1 MIARRLRAALACVAL
16 PLSLSACA
24 APAQLGRVAVDH
36 NRMVAHSTD
45 ETTLLN
51 IVRAVHRFPLHF
63 TALSTVNG
71 NVSLSVSSE
80 LSIGLGDVF
89 DPSEAV
95 PAAGVS
101 TNPSFQ
107 AAVLAS
113 EKFQRGIQA
122 PLKQDLI
129 AYFLEEGWRDA
140 QLMAA
145 TVERIDVEDAAGS
158 LIGIIDNDGKAGG
171 PFEQVL
177 CAYNLVRSVPSRPIA
192 LASLDRLVST
202 LAAQEDAASAP
213 DLDAIKGLIALLN
226 TEGVVIDAERNL
238 TYDRP
243 SVSVALVRRANSRC
257 MGVDAPSLAPDAVL
271 VPRFRST
278 MGVIFFLGEYARL
291 GLGRQEG
298 DRPYG
303 ISNCYSDICSAE
315 YLTTRPLISV
325 REGSGRALI
334 ATEFAG
340 QRFYIS
346 EDEFDP
352 TGPARQTTARSMQAI
367 SLVQQLV
374 NLQKSS
380 DELPTAINVRSIN

>member
-1 MIARRLRAALACVAL
+1 MIGRAGAGVGAAMACLALA
-16 PLSLSACA
+16 SCA

-36 NRMVAHSTD
+36 NRMVARSTD

-51 IVRAVHRFPLHF
+51 IVRAAHRFPLHF

-80 LSIGLGDVF
+80 LTIGLGDVL
-89 DPSEAV
+89 DPSEALLTT
-95 PAAGVS
+95 GVS

-145 TVERIDVEDAAGS
+145 TVERIDVEDPAGKRV
-158 LIGIIDNDGKAGG
+158 GTIDNDGRAGG

-177 CAYNLVRSVPSRPIA
+177 CAYDLERSAPSRPIV
-192 LASLDRLVST
+192 LASLDRLAPSP
-202 LAAQEDAASAP
+202 AAD
-213 DLDAIKGLIALLN
+213 DLKDLIALLG
-226 TEGVVIDAERNL
+226 TEGVTLDGERNL
-238 TYDRP
+238 TYERP
-243 SVSVALVRRANSRC
+243 GASVVMVQRANSRC
-257 MGVDAPSLAPDAVL
+257 AGVDVPALAADAVL
-271 VPRFRST
+271 IPRFRST

-298 DRPYG
+298 ERPYG
-303 ISNCYSDICSAE
+303 ISNCYTDLCE
-315 YLTTRPLISV
+315 PEELTTRPLISV
-325 REGSGRALI
+325 REGSGRALV
-334 ATEFAG
+334 ATQFAG
-340 QRFYIS
+340 KRFYID
-346 EDEFDP
+346 EDELDP
-352 TGPARQTTARSMQAI
+352 TGPDRHTMARSMQAI

-380 DELPTAINVRSIN
+380 DELPTALNVRTIN